1 MRDPVAQARDLPTQ
15 AQQFLMFPLGP
26 ARHIGIRRLV
36 GGALVIG
43 LERGQVGSLLP
54 QSRILGTQ
62 LGQALPLQ
70 EERNSQSQ
78 YDDGHKT
85 QPEFGR

>member
-1 MRDPVAQARDLPTQ
+1 
-15 AQQFLMFPLGP
+15 
-26 ARHIGIRRLV
+26 V

-70 EERNSQSQ
+70 EDRNPQPQ
-78 YDDGHKT
+78 YDDGRKT